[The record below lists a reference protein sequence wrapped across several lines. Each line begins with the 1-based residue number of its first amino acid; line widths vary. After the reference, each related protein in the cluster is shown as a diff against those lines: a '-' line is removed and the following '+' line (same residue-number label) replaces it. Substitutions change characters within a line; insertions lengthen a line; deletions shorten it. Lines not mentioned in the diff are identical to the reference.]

1 MPGKATMMTEL
12 RISIKSDI
20 GVMAKLTLPLKQNS
34 INIECFCAY
43 EMDDKAIFYLMTNN
57 NPKAKAI
64 LTNAGYT
71 VTENP
76 VVLWTIDNT
85 PGEVHR
91 ATAALAEAKVN
102 INYIYSTTVSAG
114 KTASVVFATSDNNK
128 TFDTLNRL

>member
-57 NPKAKAI
+57 NPKDRNYYTSMNIKSFFTLLSFYKDKQDMQEIA
-64 LTNAGYT
+64 LRNAS
-71 VTENP
+71 
-76 VVLWTIDNT
+76 
-85 PGEVHR
+85 
-91 ATAALAEAKVN
+91 K
-102 INYIYSTTVSAG
+102 
-114 KTASVVFATSDNNK
+114 
-128 TFDTLNRL
+128 